1 MTRMTGQEISFRVDA
16 SLQIGTGHVMRC
28 LTLADALKAAG
39 ARCRFICREHPGH
52 LLDLIRQRGH
62 AAIALSGTVAN
73 ASPDSREPPFQLAHA
88 VWLGADWSTDAGQ
101 TQTALHGLVTD
112 WLIVDHYAL
121 DARWES
127 ALKATY
133 RKLMVIDDLA
143 DREHIADLLLDQN
156 LVDGMENR
164 YQGKVPGH
172 CICLVGPQY
181 ALLRPEFSMLR
192 PASLARRKMPAL
204 NRLLIFMGGSDPDDE
219 TGKVLDGVMLSRKPW
234 KHIDVVV
241 GESYSALQ
249 TLKETLANLPSA
261 TLHIQ
266 TPDMAKLM
274 AAADLA
280 VTAGGSVTWEK
291 CILGLP
297 SLVVILGENQ
307 RPTATMMHQQGAQR
321 TLGVASELTPACYAQ
336 YLEGMVVD
344 ELPTMIDCASK
355 VCDGS
360 GVEKVSRMIL
370 GDEKRI

>member
-1 MTRMTGQEISFRVDA
+1 MTGQEISFRVDA

-39 ARCRFICREHPGH
+39 ASCRFICREHPGH
-52 LLDLIRQRGH
+52 LLGLIRQRGH
-62 AAIALSGTVAN
+62 AAIALPGPVAKP
-73 ASPDSREPPFQLAHA
+73 SPGSREHPFQPAHA
-88 VWLGADWSTDAGQ
+88 VWLGADGSTDAGQ
-101 TQTALHGLVTD
+101 TRTILQGLVTD

-127 ALKATY
+127 ALKTTY

-143 DREHIADLLLDQN
+143 DREHICDLLLDQN
-156 LVDGMENR
+156 LVDGMANR
-164 YQGKVPGH
+164 YRGKVPGH
-172 CICLVGPQY
+172 CVCLVGPQY
-181 ALLRPEFSMLR
+181 ALLRPEFSALR
-192 PASLARRKMPAL
+192 PASLARRKTPSL
-204 NRLLIFMGGSDPDDE
+204 NRLLIFMGGSDPDNE
-219 TGKVLDGVMLSRKPW
+219 TGKVLDGVRLSRKPW
-234 KHIDVVV
+234 EHIDVVV

-249 TLKETLANLPSA
+249 TLKETLANFPSA

-307 RPTATMMHQQGAQR
+307 RPIATMMHQQGAQR
-321 TLGVASELTPACYAQ
+321 TLGMASELTPACYAE
-336 YLEGMVVD
+336 YLERIAVG

-355 VCDGS
+355 VCDGA
-360 GVEKVSRMIL
+360 GVERVLKIL
-370 GDEKRI
+370 DNEKRI

>member
-1 MTRMTGQEISFRVDA
+1 MTGQEISFRVDA

-28 LTLADALKAAG
+28 LTLADALRSAG
-39 ARCRFICREHPGH
+39 AKCRFICREHPGH
-52 LLDLIRQRGH
+52 LLGLIRQRGH
-62 AAIALSGTVAN
+62 AAIALPGTAAN
-73 ASPDSREPPFQLAHA
+73 ASLASHGHQFQLAHA
-88 VWLGADWSTDAGQ
+88 AWLGAEWATDAGQ
-101 TQTALHGLVTD
+101 TQAVWHGLVTD

-127 ALKATY
+127 ALKAQY

-192 PASLARRKMPAL
+192 PASLARRKTPAL
-204 NRLLIFMGGSDPDDE
+204 KRLLIFMGGSDPDNE

-234 KHIDVVV
+234 EHIDVVV
-241 GESYSALQ
+241 GESHSALQ
-249 TLKETLANLPSA
+249 TLKDTLVNFPSA

-307 RPTATMMHQQGAQR
+307 RSVATMMHRQGAQR
-321 TLGVASELTPACYAQ
+321 TLGVASELTPACYAK
-336 YLEGMVVD
+336 YLDEVVSAA
-344 ELPTMIDCASK
+344 LPAMIDCASR

-360 GVEKVSRMIL
+360 GVEKVLRIL
-370 GDEKRI
+370 EDENCV